1 LRNTLKRVR
10 NGVETGSVENTL
22 LWRSRFDPQEGL
34 AIGAELRALALV
46 VLVAACLPGAALA
59 LGENSLKAQAAAD
72 AATEP
77 AKNAP
82 AGNPYGDSSDEEL
95 TVLAANWDALGQQE
109 RRALLTEMKRRMAR
123 KGDHSGVI
131 RIRTER
137 RYGRIIRQPDGRVI
151 RIETQVVHVR
161 PLDEGDIEAPAR
173 QGYGVGFER
182 RVARRGESGSE
193 SADAGNSERGP
204 EVSVPNVL
212 LEGRDPLPPTPLRDP
227 LPVYRASDPAP

>member
-1 LRNTLKRVR
+1 MVMLLASVP
-10 NGVETGSVENTL
+10 GVTM
-22 LWRSRFDPQEGL
+22 
-34 AIGAELRALALV
+34 
-46 VLVAACLPGAALA
+46 AAPTSSSSAALA
-59 LGENSLKAQAAAD
+59 ATPSPDAD
-72 AATEP
+72 TTLP
-77 AKNAP
+77 ARK
-82 AGNPYGDSSDEEL
+82 NPYAARSDEEL
-95 TVLAANWDALGQQE
+95 TVLAANWDALGQTE

-161 PLDEGDIEAPAR
+161 PLDEGDIEQAR

-182 RVARRGESGSE
+182 RVARRGEAEALSPE
-193 SADAGNSERGP
+193 QPDDTRGR
-204 EVSVPNVL
+204 VSIPSDVFDVL
-212 LEGRDPLPPTPLRDP
+212 EDLQPPPLTDP